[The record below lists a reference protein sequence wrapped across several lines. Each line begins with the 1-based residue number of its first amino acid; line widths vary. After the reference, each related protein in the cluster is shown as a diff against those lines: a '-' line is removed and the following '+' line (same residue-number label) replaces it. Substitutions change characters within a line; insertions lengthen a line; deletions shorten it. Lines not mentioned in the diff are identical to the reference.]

1 MFKETDAT
9 DTEAFEARGMRSLG
23 PAREFAEE
31 MHRLIAHSPLIEEL
45 TLAEVTALG
54 EYMEVY
60 EAGAQVTIIGEGEV
74 GDYMIIVISGTI
86 DVIKRDRDGVESRI
100 AVVQAGHALGE
111 MSMLDGEPRFASC
124 VSVESTRFAVLTR
137 RSLSVVIRDR
147 PGLGAKILVKLVHIL
162 AQRLRNTS
170 MRLISTQE
178 SVKLRDA

>member
-1 MFKETDAT
+1 VFKETDAL
-9 DTEAFEARGMRSLG
+9 DAEAFEARGMRSLG
-23 PAREFAEE
+23 PARAFAEE

-60 EAGAQVTIIGEGEV
+60 EAAPQVTIIGEGEV
-74 GDYMIIVISGTI
+74 GDYMIMVISGTI
-86 DVIKRDRDGVESRI
+86 DVMKRGRDGVASRI

-124 VSVESTRFAVLTR
+124 VSVENTRFAVLTR
-137 RSLSVVIRDR
+137 RALTVVIRDK

-170 MRLISTQE
+170 M
-178 SVKLRDA
+178 KLVNTVEGMHASEP

>member
-1 MFKETDAT
+1 VFKETDAL
-9 DTEAFEARGMRSLG
+9 DAEAFEARGMRSLG
-23 PAREFAEE
+23 PARAFAEE

-60 EAGAQVTIIGEGEV
+60 EAAPQVTIIGEGEV
-74 GDYMIIVISGTI
+74 GDYMIMVISGTI
-86 DVIKRDRDGVESRI
+86 DVMKRGRDGVASRI

-124 VSVESTRFAVLTR
+124 VSVENTRFAVLTR
-137 RSLSVVIRDR
+137 RAL

-170 MRLISTQE
+170 MKLVNTVE
-178 SVKLRDA
+178 SMHASEP

>member
-1 MFKETDAT
+1 
-9 DTEAFEARGMRSLG
+9 
-23 PAREFAEE
+23 
-31 MHRLIAHSPLIEEL
+31 
-45 TLAEVTALG
+45 
-54 EYMEVY
+54 
-60 EAGAQVTIIGEGEV
+60 
-74 GDYMIIVISGTI
+74 
-86 DVIKRDRDGVESRI
+86 VESRI

-137 RSLSVVIRDR
+137 RSLSIVIRDR